1 MEVSIRGFPNLQHC
15 LLSVLCCL
23 RTTRYDLLGNL
34 QGSSPYKKVVYLNS
48 LTVVDQGPPLLNLSL
63 EGRHVGKSCVVVV
76 VVIDEILK
84 KVTWSF
90 LWNI

>member
-34 QGSSPYKKVVYLNS
+34 QGSSPFKKVVYLYS
-48 LTVVDQGPPLLNLSL
+48 STVVDQGPPLLNLSL